1 MSDNMTLLPT
11 NAFGNASWGDAGAAA
26 IGAFVGSWFGN
37 GFGGWGNRGVAT
49 GVGDA
54 ALAAGVGT
62 NLVMDNLNQIQ
73 NGVNNLGLNLTQG
86 QCQIQQSIGQSS
98 AGIQN
103 ALCQGFSGVVENA
116 NRNAAV
122 TGNTLGQGF
131 AGINAA
137 INQTS
142 ASTNNYLAQGFSGLN
157 SAIRDNGYETRL
169 AVQDL
174 SRQNAECC
182 CATQKTIQAEGA
194 ATRQLI
200 QNNLITEL
208 QTQLCDAK
216 NKISTLENQ
225 QFTAANNAAQTQQ
238 IVNTVLLHLRANST
252 TGTATA

>member
-37 GFGGWGNRGVAT
+37 GFGGWGNRGAV

-103 ALCQGFSGVVENA
+103 ALCQGFSG
-116 NRNAAV
+116 
-122 TGNTLGQGF
+122 
-131 AGINAA
+131 
-137 INQTS
+137 
-142 ASTNNYLAQGFSGLN
+142 LN

-182 CATQKTIQAEGA
+182 CSTQKTIQAEGA

>member
-37 GFGGWGNRGVAT
+37 GFGGWGNRGAV

-103 ALCQGFSGVVENA
+103 ALCQGFSGVVE
-116 NRNAAV
+116 
-122 TGNTLGQGF
+122 
-131 AGINAA
+131 
-137 INQTS
+137 
-142 ASTNNYLAQGFSGLN
+142 
-157 SAIRDNGYETRL
+157 
-169 AVQDL
+169 
-174 SRQNAECC
+174 NAECC